1 MNVERRGLSAVMKVS
16 FLPRYIQA
24 GAVLCAGVALS
35 IAASFLAWDW
45 EREQLS
51 AELQKRADNLA
62 AAMQKSIN
70 SHLEAVQSV
79 GDFYTASSAT
89 VGQKEFRLFAGGT
102 LSRHPSAE
110 VLAWLPRVTDA
121 GRQAYEADLARS
133 YPNFQIVGGEPQGTT
148 SRAAPREEYF
158 PATHITY
165 IEPPAR
171 NMAGF
176 DFASDATL
184 RSALE
189 KARDTGT
196 LTATG
201 RFLLG
206 GEQPSIAVAL
216 PIYSSG
222 RPHNTPQTRRQNL
235 KGFVTGIFNLAKFVR
250 ASSDGP
256 DWENLNFLLE
266 DETAAAEESFLA
278 FYDSK
283 TQRITVDPDSEEIQN
298 RAGFPCPEPAA
309 CRRRLNVANRT
320 WSLQLT
326 LTPEYRG
333 AQKYHLAWT
342 AFAGGLV
349 LSGLVTA
356 YLLKYQR
363 HTSRVE
369 QLVREL
375 SEANFEIR
383 LLSRLSDLLQA
394 CVTLSEAYRVIP
406 RLMQKLFPD
415 YSGAIYII
423 SASGNLVET
432 ATAWGEPATSQ
443 PVFAPNDCW
452 ALRCGRAHLF
462 ENTRSGLACQHYQQ
476 PLPEQC
482 LCVPMMAQGE
492 TLGLLYLS
500 SPEPGKL
507 TEAKQHL
514 ASTVS
519 EHIAL
524 ALANLKLRETL
535 KSQSIRDPLTSLFNR
550 RYMEE
555 FLERELHRAARA
567 GLPLGIIMIDIDHF
581 KHFNDTFGHDGG
593 DTLLQELAMFLQGSI
608 RGSDIACRYG
618 GEEFT
623 LILPEAS
630 LELTQQRAEQLR
642 IGVKHLNVQHRRQ
655 PLGPVTLSLGVA
667 SFPKHGLTREE
678 VLQAADAALY
688 RAKKTGRDRAVT
700 ASPSGG

>member
-1 MNVERRGLSAVMKVS
+1 MKVS

-24 GAVLCAGVALS
+24 GVVLCAGVALS
-35 IAASFLAWDW
+35 IVASILAWNW
-45 EREQLS
+45 EQERLS
-51 AELQKRADNLA
+51 AELEKRADNLSA
-62 AAMQKSIN
+62 AIQKSIN
-70 SHLEAVQSV
+70 SHLEAIQTV
-79 GDFYTASSAT
+79 GDFYTASSDR
-89 VGQKEFRLFAGGT
+89 VEQKEFKLFAGST

-110 VLAWLPRVTDA
+110 ALAWLPRVSNAD
-121 GRQAYEADLARS
+121 RQAFEAETALGYS
-133 YPNFQIVGGEPQGTT
+133 NFQIVEREPQGTT
-148 SRAAPREEYF
+148 RPAAQRSEYF
-158 PATHITY
+158 PVTY
-165 IEPPAR
+165 IEPMAR

-176 DFASDATL
+176 DFGSDAKL

-196 LTATG
+196 PAATG
-201 RFLLG
+201 RLLLG
-206 GEQPSIAVAL
+206 SEPPSFAVAL
-216 PIYSSG
+216 PLYPNS

-235 KGFVTGIFNLAKFVR
+235 KGFVTGIFNLANFVR
-250 ASSDGP
+250 ASSEGP
-256 DWENLNFLLE
+256 DWENLNFLLS
-266 DETAAAEESFLA
+266 DETAGAEDNFLA

-283 TQRITVDPDSEEIQN
+283 TQRATVEPDSEEIQN
-298 RAGFPCPEPAA
+298 RAQFSCPKPAA
-309 CRRRLNVANRT
+309 CRRRLKVANRT

-333 AQKYHLAWT
+333 AQKHPLAWT
-342 AFAGGLV
+342 TFTCGLL

-363 HTSRVE
+363 HTSRIE

-375 SEANFEIR
+375 SDANFEIR

-394 CVTLSEAYRVIP
+394 CVTLEEAYKVIP

-432 ATAWGEPATSQ
+432 ATTWGEPLTSQ
-443 PVFAPNDCW
+443 PVFAPTDCW
-452 ALRCGRAHLF
+452 ALRCGREHLF

-476 PLPEQC
+476 PLPEQS
-482 LCVPMMAQGE
+482 LCVPMMAHGE

-507 TEAKQHL
+507 TEGKQHL
-514 ASTVS
+514 ATTVS

-535 KSQSIRDPLTSLFNR
+535 KSQSIRDPLTRLFNR

-567 GLPLGIIMIDIDHF
+567 GQPLGIIMIDIDHF
-581 KHFNDTFGHDGG
+581 KQFNDSFGHDGG

-642 IGVKHLNVQHRRQ
+642 LGVKHLNVQHRRQ

-667 SFPKHGLTREE
+667 SFPKNGLTRDE

-688 RAKKTGRDRAVT
+688 RAKKSGRDRTVT

>member
-24 GAVLCAGVALS
+24 GVVLCAGVGLS
-35 IAASFLAWDW
+35 ITASFLAWNW
-45 EREQLS
+45 EQERLS
-51 AELQKRADNLA
+51 VQLQKRADNLA

-70 SHLEAVQSV
+70 SDLETIQTV
-79 GDFYTASSAT
+79 GDFYAASF
-89 VGQKEFRLFAGGT
+89 VMVEQKEFKLFAGST
-102 LSRHPSAE
+102 LSRHPSIKT
-110 VLAWLPRVTDA
+110 LAWLPRVSNAD
-121 GRQAYEADLARS
+121 RQAYEAETALG
-133 YPNFQIVGGEPQGTT
+133 YPNFQIVEGEPQGTT

-158 PATHITY
+158 PATY
-165 IEPPAR
+165 IEPMAR

-176 DFASDATL
+176 DFGSDATL

-196 LTATG
+196 LAATG
-201 RFLLG
+201 RLLLTG
-206 GEQPSIAVAL
+206 DRPSLAVAL
-216 PIYSSG
+216 PIYPNS

-250 ASSDGP
+250 ASSEGL
-256 DWENLNFLLE
+256 DWENLNFLLS
-266 DETAAAEESFLA
+266 DETAGAEDNFLA

-283 TQRITVDPDSEEIQN
+283 TQRAIVEPDSEEIQN
-298 RAGFPCPEPAA
+298 RAQFSCPKPAA

-326 LTPEYRG
+326 LAPEYRG
-333 AQKYHLAWT
+333 AQKHPLAWT
-342 AFAGGLV
+342 AFTGGLI

-375 SEANFEIR
+375 SSANVEIR

-394 CVTLSEAYRVIP
+394 CVTLEEAYRVIP

-415 YSGAIYII
+415 YSGAIYRI
-423 SASGNLVET
+423 SASGNMVET
-432 ATAWGEPATSQ
+432 VTAWGEPLTSQ

-452 ALRCGRAHLF
+452 ALRCGREHLF

-476 PLPEQC
+476 PLPEQS

-514 ASTVS
+514 ATTVS

-567 GLPLGIIMIDIDHF
+567 GQPLGIIMIDIDHF
-581 KHFNDTFGHDGG
+581 KHFNDSFGHDGG

-630 LELTQQRAEQLR
+630 LELSQQRAEQLR

-667 SFPKHGLTREE
+667 SFPKHGLTRDE

-688 RAKKTGRDRAVT
+688 RAKKSGRDRAVT
-700 ASPSGG
+700 ASPSEG